1 MRGQPRRPILNMSGG
16 PRAAL
21 GLAVPPRP
29 GHRHRAE
36 EEPMNTL
43 RRRWRMWRFRR
54 WQKRYLD
61 DRYDIFADWEPMEAG
76 TERC

>member
-16 PRAAL
+16 PRAVL
-21 GLAVPPRP
+21 CDPRP

-36 EEPMNTL
+36 EEPMITL

-54 WQKRYLD
+54 WQKRYLG
-61 DRYDIFADWEPMEAG
+61 DRYDIFADWGPMEAG
-76 TERC
+76 IERC